1 MTEHP
6 DKKHMRELGLTIP
19 ESIVTFRVAEEGD
32 RQMWVAEEPEMV
44 LRLAAHGDQM
54 ITLTRVRGMESSPF
68 STRASN
74 IMNVEA
80 YR

>member
-19 ESIVTFRVAEEGD
+19 ESIVTLRVAEDGD

-54 ITLTRVRGMESSPF
+54 ITLTRVRGMEGQPF
-68 STRASN
+68 HTRAAN
-74 IMNVEA
+74 IINVEA